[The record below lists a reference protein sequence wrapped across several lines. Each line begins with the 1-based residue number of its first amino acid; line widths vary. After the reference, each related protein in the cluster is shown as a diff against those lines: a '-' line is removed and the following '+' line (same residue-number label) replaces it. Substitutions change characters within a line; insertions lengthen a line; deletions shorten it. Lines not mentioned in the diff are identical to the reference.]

1 MNNPMKKHSYRLTI
15 VAAALLSTGC
25 VSPQLT
31 TQTRNNIDT
40 SRTIVAQNFE
50 KAMPPSVSKHAYEK
64 SQEVDAPWIVGKSV
78 PLARSV
84 TMPPALQKDVQ
95 TSMMFKDSWVSLT
108 AAAERIMLA
117 TNMVVTI
124 APDVYLDSAALQRK
138 ALKGSGASGVVGVA
152 DASVQPAFA
161 AMPVGMPAAPTPI
174 PLPLPGAYGNAP
186 PPVPVASGAVGKEQ
200 RGAESANGFDM
211 PRMNAPLSQILDII
225 ATKLSIKWKY
235 EEASNSIRFYR
246 LVTKTWETPF
256 RASKSSYRSTL
267 EGETSQSSNTN
278 ALSNKS
284 QDKSPVE
291 DLMSD
296 MVELTAMRD
305 NVDSVMTHSG
315 SIFANIATG
324 TITLTDTTEVVEAAD
339 SIISNG
345 VRSLSR
351 MVRLRLQ
358 TIKVTSKD
366 SGEAGIDISAA
377 VSRALRNVPDFAV
390 SLGSAANLASTNAG
404 SLGLQ
409 VFSGSASGSSAM
421 LKALAEIGDVETSTE
436 IPIATRNRRSVYYNV
451 RNTFSYVAST
461 TPAAATTGGTGG
473 TPGITT
479 AQDSVGLKLFML
491 PEVTAKDTVMLNMSL
506 DQSTLKSL
514 ETFSSGTGANL
525 QSVQLPNI
533 DGEGSSQ
540 YVPIRNGQT
549 VVLTGFDTK
558 SNQYDKRTLGNRIP
572 LLAGGSLRASET
584 RSTTIVLVTAEVVDG
599 ITD

>member
-1 MNNPMKKHSYRLTI
+1 
-15 VAAALLSTGC
+15 
-25 VSPQLT
+25 
-31 TQTRNNIDT
+31 
-40 SRTIVAQNFE
+40 
-50 KAMPPSVSKHAYEK
+50 
-64 SQEVDAPWIVGKSV
+64 
-78 PLARSV
+78 
-84 TMPPALQKDVQ
+84 MPPALQKDVQ
-95 TSMMFKDSWVSLT
+95 TSMMFKNTWVSLT

-124 APDVYLDSAALQRK
+124 APDVYLDAAALQRK
-138 ALKGSGASGVVGVA
+138 GLKEAGAAGAQAV
-152 DASVQPAFA
+152 VQPAFA
-161 AMPVGMPAAPTPI
+161 AMPVGMPVATTPI
-174 PLPLPGAYGNAP
+174 PLPLPGAYGKAP
-186 PPVPVASGAVGKEQ
+186 APTPVTSAGAGNDL

-235 EEASNSIRFYR
+235 DEATNSIRFYR

-256 RASKSSYRSTL
+256 RASKSSYKSTL

-278 ALSNKS
+278 ALTTQS
-284 QDKSPVE
+284 QDRPPIE
-291 DLMSD
+291 DELRD

-305 NVDSVMTHSG
+305 NVDSIMTKSG
-315 SIFANIATG
+315 SIYANLATG
-324 TITLTDTTEVVEAAD
+324 SITATDTPEVIDAAD
-339 SIISNG
+339 VIITNG

-366 SGEAGIDISAA
+366 SGEAGLDVSAV
-377 VSRALRNVPDFAV
+377 VSRALKNVPDFTV

-404 SLGLQ
+404 SLGLEI
-409 VFSGSASGSSAM
+409 FSGSAAGSSAIV
-421 LKALAEIGDVETSTE
+421 KALKEIGDVQTSTE

-506 DQSTLKSL
+506 DQSTLNSL
-514 ETFSSGTGANL
+514 ETFSSGTGANQ
-525 QSVQLPNI
+525 QSVQLP
-533 DGEGSSQ
+533 DKSGEGSSQ
-540 YVPIRNGQT
+540 IVPIRNGQT
-549 VVLTGFDTK
+549 VVLTGFETK
-558 SNQYDKRTLGNRIP
+558 SNQFDKRTLGHKIP
-572 LLAGGSLRASET
+572 LLAGGSLRASES

>member
-1 MNNPMKKHSYRLTI
+1 MKKHTLRLTVI
-15 VAAALLSTGC
+15 ASALLTTGC
-25 VSPQLT
+25 VSTQLT
-31 TQTRNNIDT
+31 TETRGNIALSKT
-40 SRTIVAQNFE
+40 TVEQNLQ

-84 TMPPALQKDVQ
+84 TMPLALQKDVQ
-95 TSMMFKDSWVSLT
+95 TSMMFKNQWVSLT

-117 TNMVVTI
+117 TNMIVTI
-124 APDVYLDSAALQRK
+124 SPDVYLDGAALQRK
-138 ALKGSGASGVVGVA
+138 ALKEGGNGAAAGA
-152 DASVQPAFA
+152 QTVQPAFA
-161 AMPVGMPAAPTPI
+161 TMPVGMPVATTPM
-174 PLPLPGAYGNAP
+174 PLPLPGAYGSSNGP
-186 PPVPVASGAVGKEQ
+186 SPVPVATAGAGSEQ
-200 RGAESANGFDM
+200 RAAESANGFDM

-225 ATKLSIKWKY
+225 ATKLSIRWKY
-235 EEASNSIRFYR
+235 DEATNSIRFYR

-256 RASKSSYRSTL
+256 RVSKSSYKSTL

-278 ALSNKS
+278 ALSNRS
-284 QDKSPVE
+284 QERSPVE
-291 DLMSD
+291 DELRD

-305 NVDSVMTHSG
+305 NVDAVMTRSG
-315 SIFANIATG
+315 SIFANPATG
-324 TITLTDTTEVVEAAD
+324 TITLTDTTDVIDAAD
-339 SIISNG
+339 TIISNG

-358 TIKVTSKD
+358 TVKVTSKD
-366 SGEAGIDISAA
+366 NGEAGFDVSAA
-377 VSRALRNVPDFAV
+377 VSRALKNVPDFTV
-390 SLGSAANLASTNAG
+390 SLGSTANIASTNAG

-451 RNTFSYVAST
+451 RDTFSYVAST

-533 DGEGSSQ
+533 QGEGSSQ

-549 VVLTGFDTK
+549 VVLTGFDTR
-558 SNQYDKRTLGNRIP
+558 SNQYDKRTLGNKIP

-599 ITD
+599 VTE

>member
-1 MNNPMKKHSYRLTI
+1 MKKHSFRLTVI
-15 VAAALLSTGC
+15 ASALLTTGC
-25 VSPQLT
+25 VSSQLT
-31 TQTRNNIDT
+31 TQTRGNIDAA
-40 SRTIVAQNFE
+40 RTTVAQNFE
-50 KAMPPSVSKHAYEK
+50 KAMPPSASKQAYEK
-64 SQEVDAPWIVGKSV
+64 SQEVDAPWIVGKSI

-95 TSMMFKDSWVSLT
+95 TSMMFKNTWVSLT
-108 AAAERIMLA
+108 VAAERIMLA

-138 ALKGSGASGVVGVA
+138 ALKEGGTAGSQA
-152 DASVQPAFA
+152 VQPAFA
-161 AMPVGMPAAPTPI
+161 AMPVGMPVATTPI
-174 PLPLPGAYGNAP
+174 PLPLPGAYANGNGAMP
-186 PPVPVASGAVGKEQ
+186 PPTPVSSRSAGNDQRVPD
-200 RGAESANGFDM
+200 SANGFDM
-211 PRMNAPLSQILDII
+211 PSMNAPLSQILDII
-225 ATKLSIKWKY
+225 ATKLAIKWKY
-235 EEASNSIRFYR
+235 DEATNSIRFYR

-256 RASKSSYRSTL
+256 RASKSSYQSTL

-278 ALSNKS
+278 ALTNKS
-284 QDKSPVE
+284 QDRAPVE
-291 DLMSD
+291 DVLRD
-296 MVELTAMRD
+296 MVELNAMKD
-305 NVDSVMTHSG
+305 NVDAVMTRAG
-315 SIFANIATG
+315 SIFANPATG
-324 TITLTDTTEVVEAAD
+324 TITLTDTSDVVEAAD
-339 SIISNG
+339 TIIANG

-366 SGEAGIDISAA
+366 SGEAGFDVSAA
-377 VSRALRNVPDFAV
+377 VSRALRNVPDFTV

-409 VFSGSASGSSAM
+409 VFSGSAAGSSAM

-479 AQDSVGLKLFML
+479 AQDSVGLKLFMH
-491 PEVTAKDTVMLNMSL
+491 PEVTGKDTVMLNMSL

-514 ETFSSGTGANL
+514 ETFSSGTGPSM
-525 QSVQLPNI
+525 QSVQLPNV

-549 VVLTGFDTK
+549 VVLTGFDTR
-558 SNQYDKRTLGNRIP
+558 SNQYDKRTLGNKMP

-599 ITD
+599 VTN

>member
-1 MNNPMKKHSYRLTI
+1 MRNHSIQLTVI
-15 VAAALLSTGC
+15 AAALLTTGC
-25 VSPQLT
+25 VSSKLT
-31 TQTRNNIDT
+31 TETRGHIEV
-40 SRTIVAQNFE
+40 SRNAVAQNFQ
-50 KAMPPSVSKHAYEK
+50 KAMPPSVSRQAYEK
-64 SQEVDAPWIVGKSV
+64 SQEVDAPWIVGKSI

-84 TMPPALQKDVQ
+84 TMPLALQKDVQ
-95 TSMMFKDSWVSLT
+95 TSMMFKNQWVSLT

-124 APDVYLDSAALQRK
+124 SPDVYLEGAALQRK
-138 ALKGSGASGVVGVA
+138 ALKEGSTGPAGGAQA
-152 DASVQPAFA
+152 VQPAFA
-161 AMPVGMPAAPTPI
+161 AMPVGMPVATAPI
-174 PLPLPGAYGNAP
+174 PLPLPGSWGNGNYL
-186 PPVPVASGAVGKEQ
+186 PPVAAGTVSAGNEK

-211 PRMNAPLSQILDII
+211 PRMNAPLSQILDVI

-235 EEASNSIRFYR
+235 DEATNSIRFYR

-256 RASKSSYRSTL
+256 RVSKSSYKSTL

-278 ALSNKS
+278 AISGKS
-284 QDKSPVE
+284 QDRPPVE
-291 DLMSD
+291 DELRD
-296 MVELTAMRD
+296 MVELNAMKD
-305 NVDSVMTHSG
+305 NVDAVMTRSG
-315 SIFANIATG
+315 SIFANAATG
-324 TITLTDTTEVVEAAD
+324 TITLTDTTDVVDTAD
-339 SIISNG
+339 SIITNG

-351 MVRLRLQ
+351 IVRLRLQ
-358 TIKVTSKD
+358 TIKVTSKNN
-366 SGEAGIDISAA
+366 GEQGLDVSAA
-377 VSRALRNVPDFAV
+377 ISRALRNVPDFSV
-390 SLGSAANLASTNAG
+390 SLGSPANIVSTNAG

-409 VFSGSASGSSAM
+409 VFSGAASGSSAM
-421 LKALAEIGDVETSTE
+421 LKALAEIGDLETSTE
-436 IPIATRNRRSVYYNV
+436 IPIATRNRRSIYYNV

-491 PEVTAKDTVMLNMSL
+491 PEVTAKDTVMLNISL

-514 ETFSSGTGANL
+514 ETFSSGTGANM
-525 QSVQLPNI
+525 QSVQLPNV

-558 SNQYDKRTLGNRIP
+558 SNQYDKRTLGNKIP

-599 ITD
+599 VTD

>member
-1 MNNPMKKHSYRLTI
+1 MKKHSFRLTMI
-15 VAAALLSTGC
+15 VASLLTTGC
-25 VSPQLT
+25 VSTQLS
-31 TQTRNNIDT
+31 TQTRGNIDVA
-40 SRTIVAQNFE
+40 RTTAAQNFQ
-50 KAMPPSVSKHAYEK
+50 KAMPPSVSKVAYEK
-64 SQEVDAPWIVGKSV
+64 AQEVDAPWIVGKSV

-84 TMPPALQKDVQ
+84 TMPAALQKDTQ
-95 TSMMFKDSWVSLT
+95 TSMIFKNNWVSLSS
-108 AAAERIMLA
+108 AAERIMLA

-138 ALKGSGASGVVGVA
+138 SMKEGAAGAGGQA
-152 DASVQPAFA
+152 GQPAFA
-161 AMPVGMPAAPTPI
+161 TMPVGMPVGASPM
-174 PLPLPGAYGNAP
+174 PLPLPGSYGNMP
-186 PPVPVASGAVGKEQ
+186 PPVPVASSNGGNDQ
-200 RGAESANGFDM
+200 RPAESANGFDM

-235 EEASNSIRFYR
+235 DEATNSIRFYR

-256 RASKSSYRSTL
+256 RASKSSYKTTL
-267 EGETSQSSNTN
+267 QGETSQSSNT
-278 ALSNKS
+278 AVLSAKS
-284 QDKSPVE
+284 QNTPPAE
-291 DLMSD
+291 DELRD
-296 MVELTAMRD
+296 MVELTAMKD
-305 NVDSVMTHSG
+305 NVDSVMTRSG
-315 SIFANIATG
+315 SIFANPATG

-339 SIISNG
+339 TIIRNG

-351 MVRLRLQ
+351 LVRLRLQ
-358 TIKVTSKD
+358 TIKVTSNN
-366 SGEAGIDISAA
+366 SGEAGLDVSAA
-377 VSRALRNVPDFAV
+377 VSRALKNLPDFTV
-390 SLGSAANLASTNAG
+390 SLGSPANLVSSNTG

-409 VFSGSASGSSAM
+409 VFSGSAAGSSAIVRA
-421 LKALAEIGDVETSTE
+421 LKEIGDVETSTE

-451 RNTFSYVAST
+451 RDTFSYVAST

-514 ETFSSGTGANL
+514 ETFSSGSGANL

-533 DGEGSSQ
+533 AGEGSSQ

-558 SNQYDKRTLGNRIP
+558 SNQYDKRTLGNNIP

-599 ITD
+599 VTD

>member
-1 MNNPMKKHSYRLTI
+1 MNKPSLHLTVI
-15 VAAALLSTGC
+15 ASALLATGC
-25 VSPQLT
+25 VSTQLT
-31 TQTRNNIDT
+31 TGTRANIDA
-40 SRTIVAQNFE
+40 SRTTVVQNFE
-50 KAMPPSVSKHAYEK
+50 KAMPASVSKQAYEK

-78 PLARSV
+78 PLARTV

-95 TSMMFKDSWVSLT
+95 TSMMFKNQWVSLT

-124 APDVYLDSAALQRK
+124 APDVYLDSDALQRK
-138 ALKGSGASGVVGVA
+138 AIKDSGAGSASSGQAV
-152 DASVQPAFA
+152 VQPAFA
-161 AMPVGMPAAPTPI
+161 TMPVGMPVATTPI
-174 PLPLPGAYGNAP
+174 PLPLPGVSGSAGTPTSTTLPAIGSELRP
-186 PPVPVASGAVGKEQ
+186 PESASG
-200 RGAESANGFDM
+200 FDL

-235 EEASNSIRFYR
+235 EEATNSIRFYR

-256 RASKSSYRSTL
+256 RSAKSSYKSTL
-267 EGETSQSSNTN
+267 EGQTSESSNQNT
-278 ALSNKS
+278 LSTKS
-284 QDKSPVE
+284 QNTSPVNDE
-291 DLMSD
+291 MR
-296 MVELTAMRD
+296 ELIELKAMRD
-305 NVDSVMTHSG
+305 NVDSIMTRSG
-315 SIFANIATG
+315 SIFANEATG
-324 TITLTDTTEVVEAAD
+324 TITLTDTTEVVDAAD
-339 SIISNG
+339 SIIRNG

-358 TIKVTSKD
+358 TIKVTSKN
-366 SGEAGIDISAA
+366 SGEAGVDVSAA
-377 VSRALRNVPDFAV
+377 VSRALANVPDFTLSV
-390 SLGSAANLASTNAG
+390 GSAANLASTNAG
-404 SLGLQ
+404 SVGLE
-409 VFSGSASGSSAM
+409 VFSGSAAGSSAIV
-421 LKALAEIGDVETSTE
+421 KALKEIGDVETSTE

-451 RNTFSYVAST
+451 RDTFSYVSST

-533 DGEGSSQ
+533 AGEGSSQ

-558 SNQYDKRTLGNRIP
+558 SNQYDKRTLGNNIP
-572 LLAGGSLRASET
+572 FLAGGSLRASET
-584 RSTTIVLVTAEVVDG
+584 RSTTIVLVTAEVIDG
-599 ITD
+599 ISD

>member
-1 MNNPMKKHSYRLTI
+1 MNKHSFRLTVI
-15 VAAALLSTGC
+15 ASALLTTGC
-25 VSPQLT
+25 VSTQLT
-31 TQTRNNIDT
+31 AETRGNIAA
-40 SRTIVAQNFE
+40 SRTAVEQNFE
-50 KAMPPSVSKHAYEK
+50 KAVPPSVSKQAYEK
-64 SQEVDAPWIVGKSV
+64 SQEVDVPWIAGKSV

-84 TMPPALQKDVQ
+84 TLPPALQKDVQ
-95 TSMMFKDSWVSLT
+95 TSMVFKNKWVSLS

-138 ALKGSGASGVVGVA
+138 ALKEGGTASA
-152 DASVQPAFA
+152 QAAQPAFA
-161 AMPVGMPAAPTPI
+161 AMPVGIPVATTPM
-174 PLPLPGAYGNAP
+174 PLPLPGSYGTGNGATTP
-186 PPVPVASGAVGKEQ
+186 LTPVSSGSAGNDQ
-200 RGAESANGFDM
+200 RGPESANGFDM
-211 PRMNAPLSQILDII
+211 PSMNAPLAQILDII

-235 EEASNSIRFYR
+235 DEATNSIRFFR

-256 RASKSSYRSTL
+256 RASKSSYKSTL
-267 EGETSQSSNTN
+267 EGETSQSSNAN
-278 ALSNKS
+278 ALTNNS
-284 QDKSPVE
+284 QDKPPVE
-291 DLMSD
+291 DELRD
-296 MVELTAMRD
+296 MVELNAMKD
-305 NVDSVMTHSG
+305 NVDSIMTKSG
-315 SIFANIATG
+315 SIFANPATG
-324 TITLTDTTEVVEAAD
+324 TITLTDTTDVVEAAD
-339 SIISNG
+339 AIIANG

-366 SGEAGIDISAA
+366 SGEAGFDVSAA
-377 VSRALRNVPDFAV
+377 VSRALRNVPDFSV

-409 VFSGSASGSSAM
+409 VFSGSAAGSSAM

-479 AQDSVGLKLFML
+479 AQDSVGLKLFMH
-491 PEVTAKDTVMLNMSL
+491 PEVTGKDTVMLNMSL

-514 ETFSSGTGANL
+514 ETFSSGTGASM
-525 QSVQLPNI
+525 QSVQLPNV

-558 SNQYDKRTLGNRIP
+558 SNQYDKRTLGNKIP

-584 RSTTIVLVTAEVVDG
+584 RSTTIVLVTAEIVDG
-599 ITD
+599 VTD